1 MDELEDDTV
10 SVASTEP
17 VEPCWPFWGLL
28 VRTERVEIRQPGTL
42 REIILMKYPRPDFFN
57 RFRSIGER
65 SLGML
70 GRRTLQEI
78 RSAAIEMQAEIDA
91 WKDQY
96 IEQETDN
103 YIRRL
108 SEHGGWELGYLP
120 SDSRG
125 TESEI
130 RYLIENWSSEWDDS
144 PSLPSK
150 DDVSDFDALRDM
162 YQYEPEEFFYLGLVE
177 PDEYEFYAVLALMKI
192 CEAAHSNLPS
202 ESVSYQ
208 SRFTPT
214 AVQVMAIGNA
224 TIEAIEALDY
234 AERMQLEARIRKAVA
249 SEQPA
254 ILAAA
259 LADRVSERAS
269 KAALKRHSMSD
280 PARNF
285 VLKEWRTNRASYQD
299 NKSAFTRDYV
309 RRVLNE
315 FDVTVTE
322 KTMREVWLRD
332 NLNASKQT

>member
-1 MDELEDDTV
+1 MKEFEDDDV
-10 SVASTEP
+10 SIVSTEP
-17 VEPCWPFWGLL
+17 VEPCMPFWGLL
-28 VRTERVEIRQPGTL
+28 VQTERVQSSQPGAA
-42 REIILMKYPRPDFFN
+42 REIVVMHYPKPDFFN
-57 RFRSIGER
+57 RFRSIGVR
-65 SLGML
+65 SLGIL
-70 GRRTLQEI
+70 GRRTLKEI
-78 RSAAIEMQAEIDA
+78 RSTAIEMQSEIDA
-91 WKDQY
+91 WKEQY
-96 IEQETDN
+96 IKQETDS
-103 YIRRL
+103 YIRKL

-130 RYLIENWSSEWDDS
+130 RHLIENWSSEWDDS

-150 DDVSDFDALRDM
+150 DDVSDFDALREM
-162 YQYEPEEFFYLGLVE
+162 YQYEPDELIYLGLVE

-202 ESVSYQ
+202 ETVSYQ
-208 SRFTPT
+208 SRSTPT

-234 AERMQLEARIRKAVA
+234 AERMQLEARIIKAIA

-259 LADRVSERAS
+259 VADRVSKRAS

-315 FDVTVTE
+315 FEVTVTE

-332 NLNASKQT
+332 HPNAGKQA